1 MRVAM
6 RASLGNARPVV
17 DAAFSPTC
25 LVGYPP
31 AVRALRVYTERDY
44 PRDCV
49 GTQRTIWPPL
59 WSDLPR
65 GDRSAN
71 LHHAIACYEAALH
84 VFTEREFP
92 QNGAMTKNNLL
103 RIPAM

>member
-1 MRVAM
+1 M

-17 DAAFSPTC
+17 DAAF
-25 LVGYPP
+25 LPP
-31 AVRALRVYTERDY
+31 VSWGILAWFALYACIPSEITHATGPGR
-44 PRDCV
+44 
-49 GTQRTIWPPL
+49 RTIWPPL